1 MKEDFHIYRVRVYFV
16 AEDFPDDNEPF
27 ILSQYSCIFREL
39 IFSADQTSRYN
50 LYLGISSFYSEKYLN
65 KFFNITINI
74 CWHIYLIFLKSQE
87 KIYNLIFCL
96 KFA

>member
-16 AEDFPDDNEPF
+16 AEDFPEDNEPF

-65 KFFNITINI
+65 KF
-74 CWHIYLIFLKSQE
+74 LILLSTYVGIFILYFLKV
-87 KIYNLIFCL
+87 KKKYIT
-96 KFA
+96 